1 LGATRELQAGLA
13 KFMQFCHHQGLKA
26 GPWRLTHIVEE
37 MTFSDHP
44 TYGALTLAHW
54 VCKNSQPWK
63 VGIGLF
69 LARGAGKP
77 RDLEIKLG
85 ALEIEPRLLDYLIL
99 LRPDDDLAISGKSK
113 TLWQEAEGR
122 GRHARMEPMDL
133 DSFAG
138 LYAFPRWLAAVHDAQ
153 STNEAAPA
161 LADFV
166 QDRCQRLLEQL
177 CMPIQ
182 E

>member
-1 LGATRELQAGLA
+1 
-13 KFMQFCHHQGLKA
+13 
-26 GPWRLTHIVEE
+26 
-37 MTFSDHP
+37 
-44 TYGALTLAHW
+44 
-54 VCKNSQPWK
+54 
-63 VGIGLF
+63 
-69 LARGAGKP
+69 
-77 RDLEIKLG
+77 
-85 ALEIEPRLLDYLIL
+85 
-99 LRPDDDLAISGKSK
+99 
-113 TLWQEAEGR
+113 
-122 GRHARMEPMDL
+122 MDL
-133 DSFAG
+133 DSFAS